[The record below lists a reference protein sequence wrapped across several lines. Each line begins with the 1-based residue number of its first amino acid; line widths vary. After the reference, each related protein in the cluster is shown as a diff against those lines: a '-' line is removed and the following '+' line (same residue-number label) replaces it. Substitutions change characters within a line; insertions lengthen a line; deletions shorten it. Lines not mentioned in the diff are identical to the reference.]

1 MDGTVP
7 QASNVE
13 LPSPRAL
20 ICPAPPKNT
29 EAHGQTSA
37 ALVMSAQASI
47 RKLART
53 VGRGRP
59 ITRIDDLY
67 QTGME
72 YAARLAPEYRPEQ
85 GTTFP
90 SFVYLRVR
98 RAMRQSLAREDR
110 EAAYGTVDHDDERD
124 DSDRAAP
131 SPEEL
136 VIKEEERRGTELAV
150 GRALSRLDEVDRS
163 LARAVLADGK
173 SVAEAARAVGLGYD
187 QARYRVGVAKEA
199 LRRWLGAGGGGSSCP
214 KRAAN

>member
-1 MDGTVP
+1 MDGTVS

-20 ICPAPPKNT
+20 IA
-29 EAHGQTSA
+29 SA
-37 ALVMSAQASI
+37 DPLI
-47 RKLART
+47 RKLARI

-59 ITRIDDLY
+59 QTRIDDLY

-110 EAAYGTVDHDDERD
+110 EAAFGTVDHDDGD
-124 DSDRAAP
+124 GDGDHAAP

-150 GRALSRLDEVDRS
+150 GRALSRLDDVDRK
-163 LARAVLADGK
+163 LVRAVLADEE

-187 QARYRVGVAKEA
+187 QARYRVGVAVGA
-199 LRRWLGAGGGGSSCP
+199 LRRWLALGGGGSCRP
-214 KRAAN
+214 EARG